1 MHARYLIDGTAHDV
15 VATRGNDGSVQLRRG
30 QRSLSVSREALPDGR
45 WRIRIDGRSRTVHLA
60 AGADADA
67 VYVHADGLGAVEI
80 ERQTLSHATG
90 GAAGRASNLLSAP
103 MPGVV
108 IAVHVAAGD
117 PVDAGQALMVIES
130 MKLET
135 TLVAPRDARVKTV
148 HHAAGASFALKA
160 ALITLEDA

>member
-45 WRIRIDGRSRTVHLA
+45 SRTVHLA
-60 AGADADA
+60 AGADA
-67 VYVHADGLGAVEI
+67 VYVHADGLGAVEV

-117 PVDAGQALMVIES
+117 PVHAGQALMVIES

-148 HHAAGASFALKA
+148 HHAAGTSFALKA